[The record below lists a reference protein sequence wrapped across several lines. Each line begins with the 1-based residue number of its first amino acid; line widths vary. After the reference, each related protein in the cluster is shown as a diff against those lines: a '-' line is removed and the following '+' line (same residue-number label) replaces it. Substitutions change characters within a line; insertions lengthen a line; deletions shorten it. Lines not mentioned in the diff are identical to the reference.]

1 MPLIFILPAAAGVLG
16 FGAGWFSNDKY
27 SWVKWVAIAA
37 LGYMMLKKKGM
48 V

>member
-1 MPLIFILPAAAGVLG
+1 MPLIFVLPAAAGLIG

-27 SWVKWVAIAA
+27 GWVKWVALAAIA
-37 LGYMMLKKKGM
+37 YMMLKKQKM